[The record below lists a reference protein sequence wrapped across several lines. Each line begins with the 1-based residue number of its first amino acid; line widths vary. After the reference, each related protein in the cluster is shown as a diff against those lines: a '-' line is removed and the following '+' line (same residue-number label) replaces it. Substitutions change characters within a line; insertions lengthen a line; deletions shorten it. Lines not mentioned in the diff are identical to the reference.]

1 MLDAYIKATGGMI
14 KWLVFIL
21 FNFVGPL
28 IKGICLVLVVLS
40 LFATLLGLLVL
51 NHPFQMREWWGG
63 LGLGV
68 VGMAGLISYEIM
80 MVRMTM
86 ERIMGNDEEEEASGW
101 LRLQNWLAGLALLSV
116 FSAASFYYFHLINI
130 IEGLAFGYGWFL
142 AVGVVVS
149 VGRWLIRQ
157 GMNVLATNQREE
169 RDVRADLVDWAANES
184 GQPNERVV
192 VPFKRV

>member
-1 MLDAYIKATGGMI
+1 MLDAYCKATGGMI

-40 LFATLLGLLVL
+40 LLGTVIGLLVL
-51 NHPFQMREWWGG
+51 NHPFQMREWWAG

-68 VGMAGLISYEIM
+68 IGMAGLVSYEIM
-80 MVRMTM
+80 ITRMTM
-86 ERIMGNDEEEEASGW
+86 ERIMGNGEENESSGW

-130 IEGLAFGYGWFL
+130 YEGLAFGYGWFL
-142 AVGVVVS
+142 AVGVVLS
-149 VGRWLIRQ
+149 VCRWLFRQ
-157 GMNVLATNQREE
+157 GKNALATNQGAGC
-169 RDVRADLVDWAANES
+169 DVTADPVDWAANDS
-184 GQPNERVV
+184 DQPNVRVV

>member
-1 MLDAYIKATGGMI
+1 MLNAYIKATGGMI

-28 IKGICLVLVVLS
+28 IKIICIFLAVIGLFGSLV
-40 LFATLLGLLVL
+40 GLLVI
-51 NHPFQMREWWGG
+51 NHPFQMRGWWGG

-68 VGMAGLISYEIM
+68 VGTAGLISYEIM
-80 MVRMTM
+80 ITRMTM
-86 ERIMGNDEEEEASGW
+86 ERIMGNGEKNESNGW

-116 FSAASFYYFHLINI
+116 FSAASFYYFHLINV

-142 AVGVVVS
+142 SVGVVLGVC
-149 VGRWLIRQ
+149 RWLFRQ
-157 GMNVLATNQREE
+157 GKNVLAANQGED
-169 RDVRADLVDWAANES
+169 RDVTADPVDWTANAA
-184 GQPNERVV
+184 GQPNVRVV

>member
-40 LFATLLGLLVL
+40 LFGTLIGLLVI
-51 NHPFQMREWWGG
+51 NHPFQMREWWAG

-68 VGMAGLISYEIM
+68 AGMAGLISYEIM
-80 MVRMTM
+80 ITRMTM
-86 ERIMGNDEEEEASGW
+86 ERIMGNGDEEETSGW

-116 FSAASFYYFHLINI
+116 FSAASFYYFHLLNV

-142 AVGVVVS
+142 AVGTVLGVC
-149 VGRWLIRQ
+149 RWLFRL
-157 GMNVLATNQREE
+157 GKNALATSQGEE
-169 RDVRADLVDWAANES
+169 CDVTADLVDWAVNTTD
-184 GQPNERVV
+184 QPIVRVV